1 MARWWCISHRT
12 VIVTAFLMFMVFLT
26 INPVKSQPQAN
37 LLITGCSQ
45 INATNLPNF
54 FGNLNETFRD
64 LRNKLS
70 NNNSYFAT
78 SEQTRNSEPVYAMA
92 QCRNY
97 MSTRDCLSCFDSADT
112 FIRACAA
119 ANGARAVLDG
129 CFLRYESNSFYDQT
143 TLPGNVGLCG
153 NRTSSRQSV
162 FETAVDG
169 LLSNLS
175 IATPKINGFY
185 AAVTAPVSGTN
196 TSTAYAIAQCAE
208 TVTRDGCKDCLA
220 VAYANIRSCATDV
233 TDGRAVDSGCFMRY
247 SASAFFS
254 NNKSTDIT
262 SFLRDDDSSNKG
274 AIIGGVG
281 GGVGFLIFLLVVV
294 VLLWIRRSK
303 RTSPGDG
310 LYGATELQSPKDYS
324 YSDLKKATK
333 DFSEGNKL
341 GEGGFGDVYKGIV
354 KDGNIVAVKKL
365 ALGSSTAKDNFE
377 SEVRVISNVH
387 HRNLIR
393 LLGCCSKGPE
403 LLLVLEY
410 MENGSLETYLYGEKR
425 GTLSWKQ
432 RCDIIFGTAR
442 GLAYLHEQY
451 HVTIIHRDIKPSNIL
466 LDNEYQPK
474 IADFGLARLLPEDQ
488 THISTRFAG
497 TLGYTA
503 PEYAIH
509 GQLSEKVDTYSFGIV
524 VLEIVSG
531 KKCTDVPDE
540 SAGEQYLLEHAW
552 NLYETRM
559 HLKLVDETLDPS
571 KYNEEDV
578 KKVIEIALMCTQ
590 SPVSVRPTMSEVV
603 MLLSD
608 RSRVQNPPTRQ
619 NANLANIRIQV
630 DNSTSTTFS
639 MSNADATITE
649 LTGR

>member
-1 MARWWCISHRT
+1 MKA
-12 VIVTAFLMFMVFLT
+12 
-26 INPVKSQPQAN
+26 INPPHDEIISN
-37 LLITGCSQ
+37 FIF
-45 INATNLPNF
+45 NLP
-54 FGNLNETFRD
+54 G
-64 LRNKLS
+64 S
-70 NNNSYFAT
+70 
-78 SEQTRNSEPVYAMA
+78 
-92 QCRNY
+92 
-97 MSTRDCLSCFDSADT
+97 
-112 FIRACAA
+112 
-119 ANGARAVLDG
+119 
-129 CFLRYESNSFYDQT
+129 
-143 TLPGNVGLCG
+143 
-153 NRTSSRQSV
+153 
-162 FETAVDG
+162 
-169 LLSNLS
+169 
-175 IATPKINGFY
+175 
-185 AAVTAPVSGTN
+185 
-196 TSTAYAIAQCAE
+196 
-208 TVTRDGCKDCLA
+208 
-220 VAYANIRSCATDV
+220 
-233 TDGRAVDSGCFMRY
+233 
-247 SASAFFS
+247 
-254 NNKSTDIT
+254 
-262 SFLRDDDSSNKG
+262 
-274 AIIGGVG
+274 
-281 GGVGFLIFLLVVV
+281 
-294 VLLWIRRSK
+294 
-303 RTSPGDG
+303 
-310 LYGATELQSPKDYS
+310 LYGATELQGPKDYN

-333 DFSEGNKL
+333 DFREENKL
-341 GEGGFGDVYKGIV
+341 GEGGFGDVYKGTV
-354 KDGNIVAVKKL
+354 KDGNIIAVKKL
-365 ALGSSTAKDNFE
+365 AIGSTTAKDNFE

-410 MENGSLETYLYGEKR
+410 MANGSLEKYLYGEKR
-425 GTLSWKQ
+425 GTLNWKQ
-432 RCDIIFGTAR
+432 RFDIIFGTAR

-531 KKCTDVPDE
+531 RRCTDIPDE

-559 HLKLVDETLDPS
+559 QMKLVDESLDPS
-571 KYNEEDV
+571 KYKEEDI

-608 RSRVQNPPTRQ
+608 RSRVQNPPSRQ
-619 NANLANIRIQV
+619 NVNLNDVRIDV
-630 DNSTSTTFS
+630 YNSTSTTQQS

>member
-1 MARWWCISHRT
+1 MSQWWSLRWQMVVVAT
-12 VIVTAFLMFMVFLT
+12 VFMVFLT
-26 INPVKSQPQAN
+26 IPASSQPQTN
-37 LLITGCSQ
+37 VLIQSCSTV
-45 INATNLPNF
+45 NATNIPSF
-54 FGNLNETFRD
+54 FRNLNETFGVIRT
-64 LRNKLS
+64 KLS
-70 NNNSYFAT
+70 NNNTYFADANL
-78 SEQTRNSEPVYAMA
+78 TRNSEPVYVMA

-97 MSTRDCLSCFDSADT
+97 ASTTDCLGCFDYAASS
-112 FIRACAA
+112 IRACGGF
-119 ANGARAVLDG
+119 NGARSVLDG
-129 CFLRYESNSFYDQT
+129 CFLRYESNSFFDQT
-143 TLPGNVGLCG
+143 TLPGNQGLCG
-153 NRTSSRQSV
+153 NRTSSGQST
-162 FETAVDG
+162 FETVVDG

-175 IATPKINGFY
+175 IATSKINGFY
-185 AAVTAPVSGTN
+185 AAVTAPVNGTN

-208 TVTRDGCKDCLA
+208 RVTADGCRSCMQ
-220 VAYANIRSCATDV
+220 VAYANIRSCASDV

-247 SASAFFS
+247 SANAFFRI
-254 NNKSTDIT
+254 NQTTNIAP
-262 SFLRDDDSSNKG
+262 FLLDESSSSNKG
-274 AIIGGVG
+274 AIIGGVV
-281 GGVGFLIFLLVVV
+281 GGVGGLILLLIV
-294 VLLWIRRSK
+294 VLLWYRRSS
-303 RTSPGDG
+303 RTAPGG
-310 LYGATELQSPKDYS
+310 TLYGATELQGPKDYS

-333 DFSEGNKL
+333 DFREENKL
-341 GEGGFGDVYKGIV
+341 GEGGFGDVYKGTV

-365 ALGSSTAKDNFE
+365 AIGSTTAKDNFE

-393 LLGCCSKGPE
+393 LLGCCKGWE

-410 MENGSLETYLYGEKR
+410 MANGSLEKYLYGEKR
-425 GTLSWKQ
+425 GTLNWKQ
-432 RCDIIFGTAR
+432 RFDIIFGTAR

-466 LDNEYQPK
+466 LDNEFQPK

-503 PEYAIH
+503 TEYAIH

-531 KKCTDVPDE
+531 KKCTDIPDE

-559 HLKLVDETLDPS
+559 QMKLVDETLDPS
-571 KYNEEDV
+571 KYKEEDIE
-578 KKVIEIALMCTQ
+578 KVIEIALMCTQ

-608 RSRVQNPPTRQ
+608 RSRVQNPPSRQ
-619 NANLANIRIQV
+619 NVNLGDLRIDV
-630 DNSTSTTFS
+630 SNSTSTNKS

>member
-1 MARWWCISHRT
+1 MASWHM
-12 VIVTAFLMFMVFLT
+12 VFVTASVFMVFLT
-26 INPVKSQPQAN
+26 INPVSSQPQAN

-45 INATNLPNF
+45 INATNLQNF

-112 FIRACAA
+112 FIRTCAA

-185 AAVTAPVSGTN
+185 AAVTAPVTGTN
-196 TSTAYAIAQCAE
+196 TSTSTAYAIAQCAE

-220 VAYANIRSCATDV
+220 VAYANIKSCATDV

-247 SASAFFS
+247 SASAFFDG
-254 NNKSTDIT
+254 NKTTDIT
-262 SFLRDDDSSNKG
+262 SFLRDGGSNNKG
-274 AIIGGVG
+274 AIIGGVV
-281 GGVGFLIFLLVVV
+281 GGVGALIILLVVA
-294 VLLWIRRSK
+294 LILYRRSK
-303 RTSPGDG
+303 KKAPAGG

-333 DFSEGNKL
+333 DFKEENKL
-341 GEGGFGDVYKGIV
+341 GEGGFGDVYKGTV
-354 KDGNIVAVKKL
+354 KDGNIVAVKRL
-365 ALGSSTAKDNFE
+365 AIGSNTAKDNFE
-377 SEVRVISNVH
+377 SEVKVISNVH

-410 MENGSLETYLYGEKR
+410 MANGSLEKFLYGEKR
-425 GTLSWKQ
+425 GTLNWKQ

-466 LDNEYQPK
+466 LDNDFQPK

-509 GQLSEKVDTYSFGIV
+509 GQLSEKVDTYSFGVV

-540 SAGEQYLLEHAW
+540 SASEQYLLEHAW
-552 NLYETRM
+552 NLYESRM

-571 KYNEEDV
+571 EYNEEDI

-608 RSRVQNPPTRQ
+608 RSRVQNPPSRQ
-619 NANLANIRIQV
+619 NVNLADIRIQV
-630 DNSTSTTFS
+630 NNSTSTTLS

>member
-1 MARWWCISHRT
+1 MAQWWSFRWQMVVVAT
-12 VIVTAFLMFMVFLT
+12 VFMVFLT
-26 INPVKSQPQAN
+26 IPGRSQPQTN
-37 LLITGCSQ
+37 VLIQSCSTV
-45 INATNLPNF
+45 NATNTQIF
-54 FGNLNETFRD
+54 FSNLNETFRD
-64 LRNKLS
+64 VRRKLS
-70 NNNSYFAT
+70 NNNTYFAT
-78 SEQTRNSEPVYAMA
+78 SNQTRNSEPVYVMA

-97 MSTRDCLSCFDSADT
+97 MSTSDCLGCFDYAASS
-112 FIRACAA
+112 IRACANF
-119 ANGARAVLDG
+119 NGARSVLDG

-143 TLPGNVGLCG
+143 TLPGNQGLCG
-153 NRTSSRQSV
+153 NRTSSRQSA
-162 FETAVDG
+162 FETAVSE

-185 AAVTAPVSGTN
+185 AAATAPVN
-196 TSTAYAIAQCAE
+196 
-208 TVTRDGCKDCLA
+208 
-220 VAYANIRSCATDV
+220 AT
-233 TDGRAVDSGCFMRY
+233 
-247 SASAFFS
+247 AFFR
-254 NNKSTDIT
+254 NNQTTDIAP
-262 SFLRDDDSSNKG
+262 FLLEEKSSSHKG
-274 AIIGGVG
+274 AIIGGVV
-281 GGVGFLIFLLVVV
+281 GGVGGLFFVLAAL
-294 VLLWIRRSK
+294 LLWYRRST
-303 RTSPGDG
+303 RTTPGG
-310 LYGATELQSPKDYS
+310 SLYGATELQGPKDYS

-333 DFSEGNKL
+333 DFREENKL
-341 GEGGFGDVYKGIV
+341 GEGGFGDVYKGTV
-354 KDGNIVAVKKL
+354 KDGNIIAVKKL
-365 ALGSSTAKDNFE
+365 AIGSTTAKDNFE

-410 MENGSLETYLYGEKR
+410 MANGSLEKYLYGEKR
-425 GTLSWKQ
+425 GTLNWKQ
-432 RCDIIFGTAR
+432 RFDIIFGTAR

-466 LDNEYQPK
+466 LDNEFQPK

-531 KKCTDVPDE
+531 RRCTDIPDE

-559 HLKLVDETLDPS
+559 QMKLVDESLDPS
-571 KYNEEDV
+571 KYKEEDI

-608 RSRVQNPPTRQ
+608 RSRVQNPPSRQ
-619 NANLANIRIQV
+619 NVNLNDVRIDV
-630 DNSTSTTFS
+630 NNSTSTTQQS

>member
-1 MARWWCISHRT
+1 MTLRWYYRWQMA
-12 VIVTAFLMFMVFLT
+12 VVAFVFMVFVA
-26 INPVKSQPQAN
+26 NPVRSQPQAN
-37 LLITGCSQ
+37 ILITACSQ
-45 INATNLPNF
+45 VNATNLQSF
-54 FGNLNETFRD
+54 YANLNDTFRNV
-64 LRNKLS
+64 RQQLS
-70 NNNSYFAT
+70 NNNTYFAT
-78 SEQTRNSEPVYAMA
+78 ADQTRNSESVYVMG

-97 MSTRDCLSCFDSADT
+97 MSTSDCVSCFDSADRS
-112 FIRACAA
+112 IRYCAG
-119 ANGARAVLDG
+119 ANGGRAVLDG

-169 LLSNLS
+169 LMSNLS
-175 IATPKINGFY
+175 IATPKINGFF
-185 AAVTAPVSGTN
+185 AAATAQVNGTN
-196 TSTAYAIAQCAE
+196 TSTAYAIAQCAI
-208 TVTRDGCKDCLA
+208 TVTRDGCRDCLK
-220 VAYANIRSCATDV
+220 VAYANIKSCASDV
-233 TDGRAVDSGCFMRY
+233 TDGRGVDSGCFMRY
-247 SASAFFS
+247 SASAFFPNS
-254 NNKSTDIT
+254 SRIDIT
-262 SFLRDDDSSNKG
+262 PFLRDGSSSKKG
-274 AIIGGVG
+274 AIIGGVV
-281 GGVGFLIFLLVVV
+281 GGVGGLIILLIIM
-294 VLLWIRRSK
+294 LLWYRRSRK
-303 RTSPGDG
+303 RTAPGSS
-310 LYGATELQSPKDYS
+310 LYGATELQSPMPYS
-324 YSDLKKATK
+324 YNDLKKATK
-333 DFSEGNKL
+333 DFREDNKL

-354 KDGNIVAVKKL
+354 KDGKVVAVKKL
-365 ALGSSTAKDNFE
+365 AIGSNTAKDNFE

-410 MENGSLETYLYGEKR
+410 MANGSLEKYLYGEKR
-425 GTLSWKQ
+425 GNLRWKQ
-432 RCDIIFGTAR
+432 RYDIIFGTAR

-466 LDNEYQPK
+466 LDNDFQPK

-524 VLEIVSG
+524 VLEIISG
-531 KKCTDVPDE
+531 KRCTDVPNE
-540 SAGEQYLLEHAW
+540 SAGEQFLLEHAW

-571 KYNEEDV
+571 EYREEEI

-608 RSRVQNPPTRQ
+608 RSRVQNPPSRQ
-619 NANLANIRIQV
+619 NVNFTDIRIQV
-630 DNSTSTTFS
+630 DNSTSTTLS